1 MDLTEISEEM
11 VNWIKDVKKKKL
23 KNDFH
28 AFSRGITLCL
38 EGKYRRKNIF
48 GGKRVVV
55 RDMLSLHTFE
65 NTDRDIQDPVEYADL
80 VIRKEF

>member
-48 GGKRVVV
+48 G
-55 RDMLSLHTFE
+55 DMLSLHTFE